1 MDRDEKKIKVHKA
14 REVTY
19 TCKMQVD
26 RGDIIMEV
34 HNKNASRALAL

>member
-1 MDRDEKKIKVHKA
+1 MKKMKVHKA
-14 REVTY
+14 RGVTY
-19 TCKMQVD
+19 TCKMHVD